1 MAQWTSSI
9 MNLVIEA
16 LQALESFSSGY
27 SKIAI
32 AFEQKAQIIEIGATR
47 VRVKASLTRL
57 ENTFD
62 EINTRNE
69 ISIRLSTLDDL
80 LKEFERLD
88 STLSL
93 EESEINEFEERYFY
107 LNAKFNDKLD
117 ELNARNQES
126 RRLWAIKSPE
136 EEFSNMKAF
145 LDFLNVRVMQLHR
158 RRELTQ
164 GLATKRVSSKVN
176 ILPRDTVMSGHVEQ
190 RAPEDAMQLG
200 TEIPP
205 AALAPANLLSDTFD
219 KDCLDA
225 LQLSALIKEKAN
237 TELEYATALGELKVL
252 YPCPIKSCHHNKG
265 NGFNSFRPK
274 NERPAESPILPATLI
289 LENKN
294 NSNSKK
300 PTNQSKKTN
309 SKTTKNPANK
319 PKQDPKIQ
327 EDAIVPTKN
336 SFASLEIDNNTNE
349 NDKRMVEDNPDT
361 NETIPENE
369 DVTVTPKV
377 KHIML
382 RYQTNYNLILKELDR
397 KYPNS
402 VNKLTGQYIKIMA
415 SNTDEHREI
424 TAALK
429 AQGEEFY
436 SVPHL
441 SERPL
446 EVVIK
451 GLPKSTPKDEIKED
465 LLNQGV
471 PVMKVSQLTQIKSK
485 FPLPIF
491 LVEVRKGPLTSTKL
505 ANVATCQLYLIH
517 STKGWEQRS
526 VITATTST
534 TVLRTVS

>member
-1 MAQWTSSI
+1 
-9 MNLVIEA
+9 MNVTVD
-16 LQALESFSSGY
+16 GY
-27 SKIAI
+27 DGKGVTQCYSCNRFHHTAENCHITPRCLKCGDAHQTRECEILAYVKS
-32 AFEQKAQIIEIGATR
+32 ETEKAQIIEIGATR
-47 VRVKASLTRL
+47 VHVKASLTRL
-57 ENTFD
+57 ENSFD

-80 LKEFERLD
+80 LKELERLD

-136 EEFSNMKAF
+136 EEFPNMKAF

-176 ILPRDTVMSGHVEQ
+176 ILPRDTVMGGHEEQ

-205 AALAPANLLSDTFD
+205 AALAPANLLSDVRCAQIKTIENLIKIKDSRIKYLQDLIDIETFD

-225 LQLSALIKEKAN
+225 SQLSALIKEKAN

-300 PTNQSKKTN
+300 PTNQSKKN
-309 SKTTKNPANK
+309 
-319 PKQDPKIQ
+319 
-327 EDAIVPTKN
+327 
-336 SFASLEIDNNTNE
+336 
-349 NDKRMVEDNPDT
+349 
-361 NETIPENE
+361 
-369 DVTVTPKV
+369 
-377 KHIML
+377 
-382 RYQTNYNLILKELDR
+382 
-397 KYPNS
+397 
-402 VNKLTGQYIKIMA
+402 
-415 SNTDEHREI
+415 
-424 TAALK
+424 
-429 AQGEEFY
+429 
-436 SVPHL
+436 
-441 SERPL
+441 
-446 EVVIK
+446 
-451 GLPKSTPKDEIKED
+451 
-465 LLNQGV
+465 
-471 PVMKVSQLTQIKSK
+471 
-485 FPLPIF
+485 
-491 LVEVRKGPLTSTKL
+491 
-505 ANVATCQLYLIH
+505 
-517 STKGWEQRS
+517 
-526 VITATTST
+526 
-534 TVLRTVS
+534 